1 MLRATTRPLFRG
13 AFLHTR
19 RPAAAT
25 RTIASITRPAFA
37 PAEGTPVTI
46 NIIKNEAD
54 PVIRP
59 DAEYPAWLNTL
70 VDRPSLEDLEEEIDA
85 VNGDVELLPTWKVR
99 LYMQRANK
107 DNIKNNNEAGRGG
120 AF

>member
-1 MLRATTRPLFRG
+1 M
-13 AFLHTR
+13 
-19 RPAAAT
+19 
-25 RTIASITRPAFA
+25 
-37 PAEGTPVTI
+37 
-46 NIIKNEAD
+46 
-54 PVIRP
+54 
-59 DAEYPAWLNTL
+59 
-70 VDRPSLEDLEEEIDA
+70 DRPSLEDLEEEIDA

>member
-1 MLRATTRPLFRG
+1 MLRLNALRPLARC
-13 AFLHTR
+13 ALR
-19 RPAAAT
+19 T
-25 RTIASITRPAFA
+25 RTFHFAPASAA